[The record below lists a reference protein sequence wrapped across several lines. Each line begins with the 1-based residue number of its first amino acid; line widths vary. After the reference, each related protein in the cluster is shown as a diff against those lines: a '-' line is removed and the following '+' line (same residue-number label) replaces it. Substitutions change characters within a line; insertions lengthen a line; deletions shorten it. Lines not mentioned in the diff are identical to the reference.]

1 MLRAF
6 LGLVTVQT
14 ITHDNK
20 HSKNIRRNSHQLSMS
35 TLKAKRCND
44 SRRKVS
50 KGVERVGHEKVCD
63 GEEPEEVVG
72 DGFFGDFA
80 VPVFVVHGGRVG
92 AETLDGKGSF
102 FGGEPGDGLGV
113 CEV

>member
-1 MLRAF
+1 
-6 LGLVTVQT
+6 
-14 ITHDNK
+14 
-20 HSKNIRRNSHQLSMS
+20 MS

-72 DGFFGDFA
+72 DGFLGDFA